1 MNARIIFGVN
11 AGVVLAIGL
20 ALLVPL
26 ALSLLYADGSWR
38 SFLLPAAAMIAAGA
52 AGMLLARSPGRAA
65 QYVSNRDVYARETR
79 CAHGPRAALS
89 GVLAAL
95 KGRFANR
102 PYVGMPMIWRPI
114 RLATSSTASSAVPFL
129 SSRMGLISTT
139 SSEVAI
145 PASLM
150 SSMTRCASR

>member
-1 MNARIIFGVN
+1 MNARMFGAN

-38 SFLLPAAAMIAAGA
+38 SFLLPAIAMVAAGG
-52 AGMLLARSPGRAA
+52 AGVLLTRSSGRAA

-79 CAHGPRAALS
+79 GVHGPRAALS

-102 PYVGMPMIWRPI
+102 PYVGMPIIWRPM

-129 SSRMGLISTT
+129 SSRMGLTSTT
-139 SSEVAI
+139 SREVTM